1 MMGGSPMEI
10 INLDSNG
17 NKIKDLSKVVLSQEK
32 SLLLYQLII
41 RSNSNTEATA

>member
-17 NKIKDLSKVVLSQEK
+17 NKIKYLSKVVLSQEK

-41 RSNSNTEATA
+41 RSNNNRGVTA

>member
-1 MMGGSPMEI
+1 MEI

-17 NKIKDLSKVVLSQEK
+17 NKIKDLSKVVLSKEK

-41 RSNSNTEATA
+41 RSNNNRGVTA

>member
-1 MMGGSPMEI
+1 MEI

>member
-41 RSNSNTEATA
+41 RSNNNRGVTA

>member
-1 MMGGSPMEI
+1 MKI

-41 RSNSNTEATA
+41 RSNNNREVTA

>member
-1 MMGGSPMEI
+1 MEI

-32 SLLLYQLII
+32 SLSLYQLII
-41 RSNSNTEATA
+41 RSNSDTEVTP

>member
-1 MMGGSPMEI
+1 MEI

-17 NKIKDLSKVVLSQEK
+17 NKIKDLSKVVLSREK

-41 RSNSNTEATA
+41 RSNSNRGMTA

>member
-1 MMGGSPMEI
+1 MMGDSPMKI

-41 RSNSNTEATA
+41 RSNNNRGVTA

>member
-17 NKIKDLSKVVLSQEK
+17 NKIKDLSKVVLSKEK

-41 RSNSNTEATA
+41 RSNNNRGVTA

>member
-1 MMGGSPMEI
+1 MKI

-41 RSNSNTEATA
+41 RSNNNRGVTA

>member
-1 MMGGSPMEI
+1 MEI

-41 RSNSNTEATA
+41 RSNNNRGVTA

>member
-17 NKIKDLSKVVLSQEK
+17 NKIKDLSKVVLSREK

-41 RSNSNTEATA
+41 RSNSNRGVTA